1 MTILFQRTRTLEQGS
16 GKLCTC
22 YLLEQGQRWR
32 RYKSSFDN
40 ARTMNCSLNNNTNY
54 DPITKSGFTI
64 QPLQKK
70 NGLFHK
76 ILMFCDSVMLM
87 KIPPRSQK
95 VSIINIDYVSSLK
108 KMSASWSG
116 QVKRSRSNKWGDWK
130 SLDKG
135 RGTFEDFELFGDHS
149 CKNLCC
155 ELKRFHL
162 ITVWWFYLLLRCYKL
177 ADRRLCTTI
186 SSLVE
191 TTSPSCWGKDTSV
204 MAT

>member
-16 GKLCTC
+16 GKLCTR
-22 YLLEQGQRWR
+22 YLLEQGQRRR
-32 RYKSSFDN
+32 RYNSSFDN
-40 ARTMNCSLNNNTNY
+40 ARIMNCLVNNNTNH

-64 QPLQKK
+64 QPLQKHYFTRSICSAIVSYLWK
-70 NGLFHK
+70 ITKGLHHQHRLRQF
-76 ILMFCDSVMLM
+76 I
-87 KIPPRSQK
+87 
-95 VSIINIDYVSSLK
+95 K
-108 KMSASWSG
+108 KMSVSWSG
-116 QVKRSRSNKWGDWK
+116 QVRSRSNKWGDRK
-130 SLDKG
+130 SLDKE
-135 RGTFEDFELFGDHS
+135 RGAFENFELFGYHS

-162 ITVWWFYLLLRCYKL
+162 ITGWWFYLLLRCYKH

-191 TTSPSCWGKDTSV
+191 TASPSCWAKDFSV

>member
-16 GKLCTC
+16 GKLCTR

-40 ARTMNCSLNNNTNY
+40 ARTMNCSLNNNTNH

-95 VSIINIDYVSSLK
+95 VSIINIDYVSSFK

-116 QVKRSRSNKWGDWK
+116 QVKRSRSNKWGDRK

-135 RGTFEDFELFGDHS
+135 E
-149 CKNLCC
+149 
-155 ELKRFHL
+155 
-162 ITVWWFYLLLRCYKL
+162 VLLR
-177 ADRRLCTTI
+177 I
-186 SSLVE
+186 SSCSVTTLVK
-191 TTSPSCWGKDTSV
+191 TFVANSRDFI
-204 MAT
+204 